1 MMKKSKINLTFDFG
15 TDPPESLKPKTNQ
28 LHGMTSVRN
37 DLFWQAAISEIQTR
51 IEAIEVRLEKIA
63 AHLQG
68 EIIQEEIEK
77 DA

>member
-37 DLFWQAAISEIQTR
+37 DLFWQAAISEIQKR
-51 IEAIEVRLEKIA
+51 IEAIEAILEGMGKQGAEELEK
-63 AHLQG
+63 LDK
-68 EIIQEEIEK
+68 E
-77 DA
+77 

>member
-1 MMKKSKINLTFDFG
+1 MDKATTNLTFNFPV
-15 TDPPESLKPKTNQ
+15 DPPESLKPKTNQ
-28 LHGMTSVRN
+28 LHGMTSIRN

-51 IEAIEVRLEKIA
+51 MEKIEAQ
-63 AHLQG
+63 LQG